1 MNNKKYAWRT
11 RDIMMVTTIGVIFGI
26 LFAIWTI
33 LWKGLKPFSLFFP
46 PARHIIYGFW
56 LIPAVL
62 ASYIVRKPGAGLFA
76 ELIGAI
82 VSTLPPFSIISGAVW
97 GPDVIL
103 SGLVQGIGAEIIFGI
118 AFWKNFKIPI
128 LMLAGAAS
136 AFAAWIHDWILWYAG
151 MEPRL
156 LAAQLIFIIISGLF
170 LTGLGSKYLGDAL
183 KATGVLSG
191 FPIAKEK
198 SEE

>member
-1 MNNKKYAWRT
+1 MSNKKYAWRT
-11 RDIMMVTTIGVIFGI
+11 RDIMMVATIGVIFGI
-26 LFAIWTI
+26 LFIFWNM
-33 LWKGLKPFSLFFP
+33 LWDALKPLFLFFP
-46 PARHIIYGFW
+46 PARHLIYGFW

-62 ASYIVRKPGAGLFA
+62 AIYIVRKPGVGLISELIA
-76 ELIGAI
+76 AIVSALIGAKWGIDTI
-82 VSTLPPFSIISGAVW
+82 V
-97 GPDVIL
+97 

-118 AFWKNFKIPI
+118 AFWKNFKILI

-136 AFAAWIHDWILWYAG
+136 AITVWIHDWILWYAG
-151 MEPRL
+151 MEPHL
-156 LAAQLIFIIISGLF
+156 LAFQLVFIIISGIF
-170 LTGLGSKYLGDAL
+170 LTGLGSKYIGDAL

>member
-11 RDIMMVTTIGVIFGI
+11 RDIMMVATIGVIFGI
-26 LFAIWTI
+26 LFIFWNMLWDAI
-33 LWKGLKPFSLFFP
+33 KPLVLFFKP
-46 PARHIIYGFW
+46 IRHLIYGFW

-62 ASYIVRKPGAGLFA
+62 APYIVRKPGAGLISELIA
-76 ELIGAI
+76 AIVSALIGAKWGIDTI
-82 VSTLPPFSIISGAVW
+82 V
-97 GPDVIL
+97 

-118 AFWKNFKIPI
+118 VFWKNFKIPI

-136 AFAAWIHDWILWYAG
+136 AITAWIHDWIMWYG
-151 MEPRL
+151 GTEP
-156 LAAQLIFIIISGLF
+156 LILCAMLVFIIISGLF
-170 LTGLGSKYLGDAL
+170 LTGLGSKYLGAAL
-183 KATGVLSG
+183 EATGVLSG